1 MITLWEQVKAERK
14 ERYRARIK
22 RVEADLLEFG
32 ISSGLA
38 KKLIYFY
45 SLGVLERLIKATE
58 KRQPG
63 EPAAYFLNGL
73 KKSRMKHR
81 LQRGPIGEEDID

>member
-1 MITLWEQVKAERK
+1 VKTEKK
-14 ERYRARIK
+14 EGRWVRTR

-38 KKLIYFY
+38 KKLTYFY
-45 SLGVLERLIKATE
+45 PLGVLERLIKATK

-63 EPAAYFLNGL
+63 EPATYFLKGL
-73 KKSRMKHR
+73 KKSRMKHK
-81 LQRGPIGEEDID
+81 LQRGSIGEEDIN